1 MLKYI
6 DFITETIR
14 TDIREKVN
22 PFLLAA
28 KKGSSTKVK
37 NFIKSGVD
45 INVQD
50 SDKKTALM
58 YAASEGFLM
67 VVNSLIEAGA
77 DVNLTDRKNRT
88 ALMMATTTTIIDKIL
103 SVDNVDVNIQNDKG
117 NTKMMEEL
125 IIGYSSKTIRKYLEK
140 FIEKGLNLD
149 IKNNK
154 NQNFYDLLKYKKE
167 NLNGTS
173 NSIILNELDEVE
185 EYIDIHFPKYKEEW
199 NFHNNLKK
207 FNI

>member
-88 ALMMATTTTIIDKIL
+88 ALMMAGTTTIIDKIL
-103 SVDNVDVNIQNDKG
+103 SVDNINVNIQNYKG
-117 NTKMMEEL
+117 NTVMMNL
-125 IIGYSSKTIRKYLEK
+125 LDGHNSKVTIKYLEK

-149 IKNNK
+149 IKNHK
-154 NQNFYDLLKYKKE
+154 NQNFYDLLKDEKE
-167 NLNGTS
+167 NSTV
-173 NSIILNELDEVE
+173 SILDELIKIE
-185 EYIDIHFPKYKEEW
+185 KYMDDHFPQYKEEW